1 MKNTTTASLVIAL
14 AALSAGQAMAA
25 DSSASAI
32 RDNMRAGA
40 DLVDTTTGVKYS
52 DLFPAL
58 YGKVSTKTRAQV
70 AAELAQAQ
78 NAHNTGD
85 VVDTTTGV
93 KYSDLFPA
101 LYGNVSTKTRAQ
113 VVAELEQYQ
122 STRNAGDLL
131 DTTTGVKYRD
141 LFPSLYNGKAYN

>member
-40 DLVDTTTGVKYS
+40 
-52 DLFPAL
+52 
-58 YGKVSTKTRAQV
+58 
-70 AAELAQAQ
+70 EL
-78 NAHNTGD
+78 
-85 VVDTTTGV
+85 VDTTTGV